1 MNSSLK
7 FKVESLKLSVGSS
20 QIKNRQSP
28 IVNIQSFII
37 LLFLVITSSAFATSY
52 ADPNI
57 KFKEANTLYADGK
70 YIEAVEIYNQL
81 IKDDYLSPEI
91 YYNLGNAHFKL
102 NEIPSAILNFE
113 RALKL
118 KPDYEDAIFNLKQA
132 NFRTIDKI
140 DRLPELFIGNAYR
153 SLVTSKTAG
162 TWAYF
167 TVGLSAVA
175 LLLFISYLLSSGVLI
190 KKTGFY
196 GGLLFLLMGLFCWF
210 MASENQNLVNQQAE
224 AIIFTETVI
233 IKSEPNANSQKLF
246 TLHEG
251 TKVNVLASQKD
262 WVKIKLP
269 NGNVG
274 WLGAKDLE
282 VI

>member
-1 MNSSLK
+1 M
-7 FKVESLKLSVGSS
+7 
-20 QIKNRQSP
+20 
-28 IVNIQSFII
+28 
-37 LLFLVITSSAFATSY
+37 AFATSV
-52 ADPNI
+52 ANPNI
-57 KFKEANTLYADGK
+57 KFKEANTLYANGK
-70 YIEAVEIYNQL
+70 YTEAAELYNTL
-81 IKDDYLSPEI
+81 IADDYLSPEI
-91 YYNLGNAHFKL
+91 YYNLGNAYFKL
-102 NEIPSAILNFE
+102 NQIPQAILNYE

-140 DRLPELFIGNAYR
+140 DRLPELFIGNAYKN
-153 SLVTSKTAG
+153 LVGSKTAG

-167 TVGLSAVA
+167 TVGLLAVA
-175 LLLFISYLLSSGVLI
+175 LLLLVSYLLSSAVLI

-224 AIIFTETVI
+224 AIIFTETVTV
-233 IKSEPNANSQKLF
+233 KSEPNTNSQKLF

-251 TKVNVLASQKD
+251 TKVNVLEQNNT

-274 WLGAKDLE
+274 WLVADDLE

>member
-1 MNSSLK
+1 M
-7 FKVESLKLSVGSS
+7 
-20 QIKNRQSP
+20 
-28 IVNIQSFII
+28 VNIQSFII
-37 LLFLVITSSAFATSY
+37 LLFLIITSSTFATSY
-52 ADPNI
+52 ANPNI
-57 KFKEANTLYADGK
+57 KFKEANTFYADGK
-70 YIEAVEIYNQL
+70 YSEAVEIYNEL

-102 NEIPSAILNFE
+102 NEIPSAILNYE

-132 NFRTIDKI
+132 NFRTIDKVE
-140 DRLPELFIGNAYR
+140 RLPELFIGSAYKN
-153 SLVTSKTAG
+153 LVVSKTAE

-167 TVGLSAVA
+167 TIGLLAVA
-175 LLLFISYLLSSGVLI
+175 LFMFISYLLTSIIIV

-196 GGLLFLLMGLFCWF
+196 GGLLFLLFGLFCWF
-210 MASENQNLVNQQAE
+210 MASENQKLVNQSAE

-251 TKVNVLASQKD
+251 TKVNVLEKSSS

>member
-1 MNSSLK
+1 MNS
-7 FKVESLKLSVGSS
+7 SLKLSVGSS
-20 QIKNRQSP
+20 QIKNRQSS

-37 LLFLVITSSAFATSY
+37 LLFLIITSSTFATSY
-52 ADPNI
+52 ANPNI
-57 KFKEANTLYADGK
+57 KFKEANTFYADGK
-70 YIEAVEIYNQL
+70 YSEAVEIYNEL

-102 NEIPSAILNFE
+102 NEIPSAILNYE

-132 NFRTIDKI
+132 NFRTIDKVE
-140 DRLPELFIGNAYR
+140 RLPELFIGSAYKN
-153 SLVTSKTAG
+153 LVVSKTAE

-167 TVGLSAVA
+167 TIGLLAVA
-175 LLLFISYLLSSGVLI
+175 LFMFISYLLTSIIIV

-196 GGLLFLLMGLFCWF
+196 GGLLFLLFGLFCWF
-210 MASENQNLVNQQAE
+210 MASENQKLVNQSAE

-251 TKVNVLASQKD
+251 TKVNVLEKSSS